1 MAPPESHLPV
11 DLDVAII
18 PPVSNR
24 PPAEA
29 ANFFHCS
36 VSDDEIQLLV
46 GYTDPEL
53 ILAMAGESTK
63 GGRTFHPEISH
74 RFLVT
79 PRGFALLKEQ
89 IDAVVERIR
98 SEETGDGQT

>member
-1 MAPPESHLPV
+1 MPI
-11 DLDVAII
+11 DLDVAIV

-24 PPAEA
+24 PPAEG

-36 VSDDEIQLLV
+36 VSGGEIQLLV

-53 ILAMAGESTK
+53 VNAMAGESVK
-63 GGRTFHPEISH
+63 GSRTFHPEISH

-79 PRGFALLKEQ
+79 PRGFELLKEQ
-89 IDAVVERIR
+89 IVAADEAMQ
-98 SEETGDGQT
+98 SADEEAGDGQK